1 MKKDTDCFGEGW
13 VPNPEDHMEEAS
25 LLPTRVSIGGMQK
38 Q

>member
-1 MKKDTDCFGEGW
+1 